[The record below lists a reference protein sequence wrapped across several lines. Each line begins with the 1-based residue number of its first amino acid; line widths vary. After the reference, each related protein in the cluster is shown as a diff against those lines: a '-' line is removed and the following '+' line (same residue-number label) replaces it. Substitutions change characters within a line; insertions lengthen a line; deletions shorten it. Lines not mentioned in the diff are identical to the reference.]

1 MCEFMIMTDGACDLP
16 DAYLEAHHV
25 GVVPLFYSFASAK
38 HQRFPGRRAFHA
50 KAFYTALRK
59 GSQVRTAA
67 ANMEDFRQIMEGYA
81 AAGKDILYVGFSAK
95 LSSTF
100 NVGRLTALEIQ
111 EKYPGRKVLCLNGR
125 GGSLGQGM
133 LVDLL
138 VQMRENGATL
148 EETFAQGEQLV
159 QRMQHRFLVPD
170 LMHLKRGGRI
180 GSGTAV
186 LGSMLHIMPILQAN
200 SEGAL
205 EVTGK
210 VRGRR
215 AALMKL
221 AETVGESMEPG
232 STAAVTHADAPEDA
246 MYVRDILRRKYG
258 VKKVWLENIGP
269 VLGAHCGPGAI
280 AAFYLAK

>member
-1 MCEFMIMTDGACDLP
+1 
-16 DAYLEAHHV
+16 
-25 GVVPLFYSFASAK
+25 
-38 HQRFPGRRAFHA
+38 
-50 KAFYTALRK
+50 
-59 GSQVRTAA
+59 
-67 ANMEDFRQIMEGYA
+67 
-81 AAGKDILYVGFSAK
+81 
-95 LSSTF
+95 
-100 NVGRLTALEIQ
+100 
-111 EKYPGRKVLCLNGR
+111 
-125 GGSLGQGM
+125 
-133 LVDLL
+133 
-138 VQMRENGATL
+138 
-148 EETFAQGEQLV
+148 
-159 QRMQHRFLVPD
+159 
-170 LMHLKRGGRI
+170 
-180 GSGTAV
+180 
-186 LGSMLHIMPILQAN
+186 MPILQAN

>member
-16 DAYLEAHHV
+16 EAYLEAHHV
-25 GVVPLFYSFASAK
+25 AVVPLFYSFASAK
-38 HQRFPGRRAFHA
+38 HQSFPGARAFHA

-67 ANMEDFRQIMEGYA
+67 ANMEDFRRTMECFA

-100 NVGRLTALEIQ
+100 NVGRLMALEIQ

-125 GGSLGQGM
+125 GGSLGQGL

-138 VQMRENGATL
+138 VQKRESGCTL
-148 EETFAQGEQLV
+148 EETYACGERLV
-159 QRMQHRFLVPD
+159 KRMQHRFLVPD

-180 GSGTAV
+180 GSSTAMI
-186 LGSMLHIMPILQAN
+186 GSMLQIMPILRAN
-200 SEGAL
+200 PEGAL

-215 AALMKL
+215 AALIKL
-221 AETVGESMEPG
+221 AEMVGESMEPG
-232 STAAVTHADAPEDA
+232 SAAAVTHADAPEDA

-258 VKKVWLENIGP
+258 VRRVWMENIGP
-269 VLGAHCGPGAI
+269 VLGAHCGPGAV
-280 AAFYLAK
+280 AAFYLEK